1 MNIVKQY
8 PPNITEIMKVFPI
21 NKNTVFTYGDT
32 IYAPNVNF
40 KLAPDLIAHEETH
53 MVQQGADPAGW
64 WDKYLND
71 KAFRLE
77 QEIEAYRNQYRFFC
91 KFVKGRNER
100 FNFLRTIAGDLSSPL
115 YGSLIGFLD
124 ATTRI
129 KN

>member
-32 IYAPNVNF
+32 LYAPNVNF
-40 KLAPDLIAHEETH
+40 KLPPDLLAHEQTH
-53 MVQQGADPAGW
+53 TIQQGADPAGW
-64 WDKYLND
+64 WDKYLKD
-71 KAFRLE
+71 KDFRLQ

-100 FNFLRTIAGDLSSPL
+100 FNFLRTIAMDLSGSL
-115 YGSLIGFLD
+115 YGNLIGFID
-124 ATTRI
+124 ATSAI
-129 KN
+129 KS